1 MENAIIQFIFFHAF
15 MWNSLIIISLQKMW
29 RDSVIST
36 DSRSISY
43 CPKMSNW
50 CDWWCL
56 LNLNRMSTNLFKCHW
71 LRWFSPTY
79 SNRYTVSIS
88 RSYPWHRSFLCV
100 YCYMYILLLSLE
112 STLYLQWISQHWAEP
127 VIKSII
133 NCINILWLWLMF
145 VSRS

>member
-36 DSRSISY
+36 DSHSISY

-56 LNLNRMSTNLFKCHW
+56 LNLNRMLTNLFKCHW

-79 SNRYTVSIS
+79 SNIRCQFLGVIRGTVV
-88 RSYPWHRSFLCV
+88 FMCLLL
-100 YCYMYILLLSLE
+100 YILLLSLG